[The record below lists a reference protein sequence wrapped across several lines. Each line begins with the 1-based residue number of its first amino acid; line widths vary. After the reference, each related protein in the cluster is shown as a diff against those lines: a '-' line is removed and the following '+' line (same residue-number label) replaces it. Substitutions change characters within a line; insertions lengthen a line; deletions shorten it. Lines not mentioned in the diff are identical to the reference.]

1 MKKLIVL
8 ALSTGLL
15 VWALGVGANS
25 ADAACST
32 KCLTKK
38 IKKLQSQVGTLNTQ
52 VQSLNT
58 QVQKLNT
65 DNACIQR
72 VSGTQ
77 YFGYNYTSPSG
88 SFNTTALDFT
98 ESGDPIDAWLLA
110 IPPGTCGTAT
120 SRIAGADR
128 ATGAFQPWQPAG
140 SPQKKH

>member
-15 VWALGVGANS
+15 VWLLGVGANS

-38 IKKLQSQVGTLNTQ
+38 INKLQSQV
-52 VQSLNT
+52 QSLNA

-65 DNACIQR
+65 DTACIQR
-72 VSGTQ
+72 ASVTE
-77 YFGYNYTSPSG
+77 YYGYDYTSSSG
-88 SFNTTALDFT
+88 SFITTALDFT
-98 ESGDPIDAWLLA
+98 DPGSPIDAWLLA

-120 SRIAGADR
+120 SRTAGASL

-140 SPQKKH
+140 SPQQKP

>member
-15 VWALGVGANS
+15 VWGLGVGANS

-38 IKKLQSQVGTLNTQ
+38 INKLQSQVGALNAQ

-72 VSGTQ
+72 ASVTQ

-88 SFNTTALDFT
+88 PFNTTALDFT

-120 SRIAGADR
+120 SRIAGASL
-128 ATGAFQPWQPAG
+128 AAGAFQLWQPAG

>member
-15 VWALGVGANS
+15 VWLLGVGANG
-25 ADAACST
+25 ADASCST

-38 IKKLQSQVGTLNTQ
+38 INKLQSQVGTLNAQ

-58 QVQKLNT
+58 EVQTLNT

-72 VSGTQ
+72 LSVTQ
-77 YFGYNYTSPSG
+77 YFGYDYTSPSG

-98 ESGDPIDAWLLA
+98 EPGTPIDAWLLA

-120 SRIAGADR
+120 SKTAAASL
-128 ATGAFQPWQPAG
+128 ATGAFQPWQPVG
-140 SPQKKH
+140 PPQLKP

>member
-15 VWALGVGANS
+15 VWVLGVGANS

-38 IKKLQSQVGTLNTQ
+38 INKLQSQVGALNAQ

-58 QVQKLNT
+58 QVQTLNT

-72 VSGTQ
+72 ASVTQ
-77 YFGYNYTSPSG
+77 YFGYNYTTPSS

-98 ESGDPIDAWLLA
+98 EPGDPIDAWLLA

-120 SRIAGADR
+120 SRTADASH

-140 SPQKKH
+140 SPQTKH

>member
-15 VWALGVGANS
+15 VWGLGVGANS

-38 IKKLQSQVGTLNTQ
+38 INKLQSQVGTLNA
-52 VQSLNT
+52 

-72 VSGTQ
+72 ASVTQ

-88 SFNTTALDFT
+88 PFNTTALDFT

-120 SRIAGADR
+120 SRVAGASL
-128 ATGAFQPWQPAG
+128 AAGAFRLWQPAG
-140 SPQKKH
+140 SPQMKH

>member
-32 KCLTKK
+32 KCLSKK
-38 IKKLQSQVGTLNTQ
+38 INKLQSQVGALNAQ

-58 QVQKLNT
+58 QVQTLNT

-72 VSGTQ
+72 VSVTQ
-77 YFGYNYTSPSG
+77 YFGYDYTSPSG
-88 SFNTTALDFT
+88 PFNTTALDFT

-110 IPPGTCGTAT
+110 IPPGTCGTAA
-120 SRIAGADR
+120 SRTAGASL

-140 SPQKKH
+140 SPQQKP

>member
-72 VSGTQ
+72 ASVTQ
-77 YFGYNYTSPSG
+77 YFGYDYTSPSG

-120 SRIAGADR
+120 SRTAGADR
-128 ATGAFQPWQPAG
+128 ATGAFHPWQPAG
-140 SPQKKH
+140 APQKKH

>member
-15 VWALGVGANS
+15 VWSLGVGANS

-38 IKKLQSQVGTLNTQ
+38 INKLQSQVGTLNAQ

-58 QVQKLNT
+58 QVQALNT
-65 DNACIQR
+65 SNACIQR
-72 VSGTQ
+72 ASVTQ
-77 YFGYNYTSPSG
+77 YFGYNYTSPSS

-98 ESGDPIDAWLLA
+98 EPGTPIDAWLLA

-120 SRIAGADR
+120 SRTAASL
-128 ATGAFQPWQPAG
+128 AAGAFQPWQPVG
-140 SPQKKH
+140 PPQSKP

>member
-15 VWALGVGANS
+15 VLLLGIGANS

-38 IKKLQSQVGTLNTQ
+38 INKLQSQV
-52 VQSLNT
+52 QSLNA

-65 DNACIQR
+65 DTACIQR
-72 VSGTQ
+72 VSVTQ
-77 YFGYNYTSPSG
+77 YFGYDYTTPSG
-88 SFNTTALDFT
+88 SFSTTALDFT
-98 ESGDPIDAWLLA
+98 EPGSPIEAWLLA

-120 SRIAGADR
+120 SRTGTASLA
-128 ATGAFQPWQPAG
+128 AGAFQPWQPVG
-140 SPQKKH
+140 PLQSKP

>member
-8 ALSTGLL
+8 ALSTGVL

-38 IKKLQSQVGTLNTQ
+38 IKKLQSQVE
-52 VQSLNT
+52 SLNT

-65 DNACIQR
+65 DSACIQR
-72 VSGTQ
+72 ASVTQ
-77 YFGYNYTSPSG
+77 YFGYDYTSPSG

-98 ESGDPIDAWLLA
+98 ELGDPIDAWLLA

-120 SRIAGADR
+120 SRIAGA
-128 ATGAFQPWQPAG
+128 
-140 SPQKKH
+140 